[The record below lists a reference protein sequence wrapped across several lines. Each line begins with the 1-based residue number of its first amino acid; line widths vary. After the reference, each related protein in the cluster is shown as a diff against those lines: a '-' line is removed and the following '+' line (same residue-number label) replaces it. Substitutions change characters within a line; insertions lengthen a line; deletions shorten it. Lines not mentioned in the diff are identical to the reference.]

1 MSLFSF
7 ITSPPAALIWA
18 AFFLGFSL
26 QTVIS
31 DFKYRRV
38 ANYSLLCVLILQTLW
53 LLASTL
59 GLIPDSSWLQTKPL
73 AFFAALIIYL
83 AVLFPFWMKGILGG
97 GDVKYI
103 ATLGYLVGFTQSFY
117 LIVMGSLLVGLYA
130 LGLIAMKQVP
140 VLYSFAMNQTEKH
153 LPYAG
158 CIALAATGWLL
169 LKLIP

>member
-1 MSLFSF
+1 MSEFNSADLSL
-7 ITSPPAALIWA
+7 AALIWA

-38 ANYSLLCVLILQTLW
+38 ANDSLLCVLLLQTGW
-53 LLASTL
+53 MAAGAL
-59 GLIPDSSWLQTKPL
+59 GLISTTFWTQSSPL
-73 AFFAALIIYL
+73 ASCAAFLVYL

-103 ATLGYLVGFTQSFY
+103 ATLGYLLGFSLSFY
-117 LIVMGSLLVGLYA
+117 LIVAGSLLVGLYA
-130 LGLIAMKQVP
+130 LALLAIKQIP
-140 VLYSFAMNQTEKH
+140 ALYMFSMAKTDKH

-158 CIALAATGWLL
+158 CIALAACSWVL
-169 LKLIP
+169 LKAMA